1 MGRLYTDTPFVIYF
15 GESSSQPI
23 GDDPNLCMALNLTY
37 NFVRYSYKDL
47 GANIT
52 SPWPSL
58 FWSFCCL
65 FRSHFCPFSWVKSR
79 FQDAGCPTGGP
90 DLSLL
95 GRTCRGS
102 RSHRK
107 THWCKGRLTA
117 DTLKHRKNVA
127 RKKTHGFLYIFPKIN
142 PWTKSRQDVL
152 NWRFGRMGWNRATN
166 YRGSCTISETANAC
180 IWSQGNHQ
188 CGTSKHALEDDKN
201 RNSGFTH

>member
-127 RKKTHGFLYIFPKIN
+127 RKKKPWVSLHFPKN
-142 PWTKSRQDVL
+142 QSMDKVTSRCSQLAFWQDGLKPCNKLSGQLHHFWNRKRLHMKPRKSVW
-152 NWRFGRMGWNRATN
+152 NIKTCFGRW
-166 YRGSCTISETANAC
+166 
-180 IWSQGNHQ
+180 
-188 CGTSKHALEDDKN
+188 
-201 RNSGFTH
+201 